1 MKFIILALSLL
12 ASQAFAAKSK
22 PTSITIDTA
31 KSSVVWVGKKVTGE
45 HTGNVNIKEGNLT
58 VENDRLVGGEFEL
71 DMASIS
77 NSDLSDAEWNKK
89 LVDHLKHEDFFNVEK
104 YKTAKLKIK
113 NVILGKGGHY
123 DVMADLTIRGVTKPV
138 LFKAEL
144 EKEKDSSYKATS
156 EIVFNR
162 ADYGLKYNSGKFF
175 DPKTLGDKLIYD
187 DVTVKVSL
195 KTKKL

>member
-1 MKFIILALSLL
+1 MALSLM
-12 ASQAFAAKSK
+12 ATQAFAAKTTTTK
-22 PTSITIDTA
+22 VTIDPV
-31 KSSVVWVGKKVTGE
+31 KSSVVWIGKKVTGE
-45 HTGNVNIKEGNLT
+45 HSGNVNLKEGNLT

-71 DMASIS
+71 DMATIS
-77 NSDLSDAEWNKK
+77 NSDLSDSEWNKK

-123 DVMADLTIRGVTKPV
+123 DVMGDLTIRGVTKPV

-144 EKEKDSSYKATS
+144 EKEKDASYKATS

-187 DVTVKVSL
+187 DVTVKVTL
-195 KTKKL
+195 KTKK